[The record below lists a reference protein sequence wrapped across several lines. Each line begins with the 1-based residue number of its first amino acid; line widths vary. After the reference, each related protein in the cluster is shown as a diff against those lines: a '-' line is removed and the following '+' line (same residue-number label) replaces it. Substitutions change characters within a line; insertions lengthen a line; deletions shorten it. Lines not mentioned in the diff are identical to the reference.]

1 MYHQFRYFFTSN
13 YYHRYR

>member
-1 MYHQFRYFFTSN
+1 MYQFRYFFTNN